1 MLVVL
6 QAELAA
12 KGDKLA
18 VVPCP
23 LPISGPQGALG
34 TCLERS
40 RQLCLSLYEKEL
52 FTETSYLDLYQRL
65 ATPLPPQQLAV
76 FAGEA
81 LSAYCTP
88 AHVRQSKSEAMP
100 GDMWRYQLDTS

>member
-1 MLVVL
+1 M
-6 QAELAA
+6 AR
-12 KGDKLA
+12 GDQLA
-18 VVPCP
+18 VTPCP

-76 FAGEA
+76 FAGGA
-81 LSAYCTP
+81 P
-88 AHVRQSKSEAMP
+88 QN
-100 GDMWRYQLDTS
+100 GI